1 MANVRPMGNNAEIA
15 EHGTIFQG
23 LLLAPEDT
31 NGLEGV
37 VEAHQ
42 GVEEQYKYAALQ
54 AQREHQRQ
62 WLMSRLWMVT
72 KRLEQ

>member
-31 NGLEGV
+31 KGWEGV
-37 VEAHQ
+37 IEVHQ

-54 AQREHQRQ
+54 AQRGHQRQ
-62 WLMSRLWMVT
+62 
-72 KRLEQ
+72 